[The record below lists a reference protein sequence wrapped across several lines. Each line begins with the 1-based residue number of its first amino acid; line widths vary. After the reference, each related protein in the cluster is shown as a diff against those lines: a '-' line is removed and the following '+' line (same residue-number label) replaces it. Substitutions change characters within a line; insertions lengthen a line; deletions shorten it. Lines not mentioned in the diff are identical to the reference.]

1 MTFLSRLPIV
11 HHPLRFGVMV
21 IGVVSLVDALLYA
34 LSGRLVPGLP
44 ITVIG
49 IITGMTLSTLAA
61 VAITA
66 LGWWHPLGF
75 TQRGDWRRL
84 VPFALFVLYGLLP
97 LSAGVQAAPGALLA
111 GALMGLLIGFWKIA
125 VLGMLL
131 YAFMPLGEWRATSSA
146 ALLVGTMHLGGLL
159 VGGALVPTL
168 LLSLSY
174 LFMAFA
180 FGAAWVRTG
189 LIWPLVISNAL
200 LIMSAAATQVTE
212 APNLVVSAESILPA
226 VFVSL
231 VLAVYGVLLL
241 RKRSRVMPTLVTR

>member
-1 MTFLSRLPIV
+1 MALLSRLAIS
-11 HHPLRFGVMV
+11 HHPVRFGVMV
-21 IGVVSLVDALLYA
+21 IGVVAIVEALMGL
-34 LSGRLVPGLP
+34 LIGRLVSDLP

-49 IITGMTLSTLAA
+49 LITGTTLSILAA
-61 VAITA
+61 VAITG
-66 LGWWHPLGF
+66 LGWWHRLGF

-111 GALMGLLIGFWKIA
+111 GALMGLLIGFWKMA

-131 YAFMPLGEWRATSSA
+131 QAFSLQGRWRAATSA
-146 ALLVGTMHLGGLL
+146 ALLFGAMHLSALL
-159 VGGALVPTL
+159 VGAALVPTL

-174 LFMAFA
+174 LFVAFA

-189 LIWPLVISNAL
+189 LIWPLVMSTAL

-212 APNLVVSAESILPA
+212 APNLVASVESILPA
-226 VFVSL
+226 VVVSL
-231 VLAVYGVLLL
+231 VLAVYGALLL
-241 RKRSRVMPTLVTR
+241 RTQPIMRPDLVTG